1 MKKKN
6 PTTLFFKVVETV
18 VHASLRLD
26 WTIVMLNILGLS
38 VDLLSRSQLAL
49 NLAARLLTGPRKYA
63 SVSPAKS
70 SLLWLTVKPGF
81 NIKPL
86 NGF

>member
-26 WTIVMLNILGLS
+26 WTIVMINILGLS
-38 VDLLSRSQLAL
+38 VDLLSRSQLD
-49 NLAARLLTGPRKYA
+49 
-63 SVSPAKS
+63 S
-70 SLLWLTVKPGF
+70 
-81 NIKPL
+81 
-86 NGF
+86 